1 MILMF
6 CLFAGLGK
14 QSGCYWFLSQ
24 WHLCRWLNFRPLP
37 VMSFPN
43 WVVVHLVDHNSDG
56 DVIKGTGLEV
66 ALNLA
71 RLQLCGSLHRCLG
84 GRALLRR
91 QWRRHRPIRGCQ
103 WEVQVRNFLDHPV
116 WLVNAGSFV
125 RAEFR
130 MMGNLL
136 NAPVLCRSYKWTRF
150 SSI

>member
-71 RLQLCGSLHRCLG
+71 WLQLCGSLHRCLG

-91 QWRRHRPIRGCQ
+91 PIRGCQ
-103 WEVQVRNFLDHPV
+103 WEVQVRKLSYYIILFGYLVTLVHLCGLSFGWWEIYWMPPFCAGLMSELD
-116 WLVNAGSFV
+116 LA
-125 RAEFR
+125 
-130 MMGNLL
+130 LL
-136 NAPVLCRSYKWTRF
+136 SY
-150 SSI
+150 